1 MSQLVKIQV
10 DNYSQSVS
18 IKEFGGKRVVT
29 LKEVD
34 ELHLRPDGTA
44 RRNFNENKKHLIEGE
59 DFIVRNSY
67 EAKSEFGI
75 TAPNG
80 LVLLTESGYL
90 MLVKSFTD
98 DLAWKVQR
106 QLVNNYFRVQ
116 ESSRDTV
123 KALLA
128 ATKNIIAAHEI
139 MEDRVDDIE
148 HKLETQITLDSG
160 QQRRLQQAVGKKV
173 CSIEPDKDER
183 GELFRQLYKDIK
195 DRWQVP
201 SYKDVLRQD
210 LQDVLNYV
218 AAWKPIKK
226 SA

>member
-1 MSQLVKIQV
+1 MNQLVQIKV
-10 DNYSQSVS
+10 DNYSQSVT
-18 IKEFGGKRVVT
+18 IKEFEGKRVVT

-67 EAKSEFGI
+67 EAKNEYGI

-106 QLVNNYFRVQ
+106 QLVNSYFRVQ
-116 ESSRDTV
+116 ASNRDTV
-123 KALLA
+123 KGLLLATKNLLA
-128 ATKNIIAAHEI
+128 AHEL
-139 MEDRVDDIE
+139 MEERVDD
-148 HKLETQITLDSG
+148 LEDKVENQITLDSG
-160 QQRRLQQAVGKKV
+160 QQRRLQQAINKKV
-173 CSIEPDKDER
+173 CSIEPDKTER
-183 GELFRQLYKDIK
+183 GELFRQLHREIK

-201 SYKDVLRQD
+201 SYKDIRRQD

-218 AAWKPIKK
+218 SAWVPIRRA
-226 SA
+226 S